1 MRRLSIPI
9 LLSAAFLV
17 AAAVVPV
24 AAVSKQPTGN
34 RINLFAGDQQSYPA
48 STAFHI
54 RDGWLFLDP
63 TTIDA
68 IGKYTFT
75 LDVDGTPRTPDFKT
89 SETGSDGSLLKLW
102 WFNFPAGMT
111 GTHAFVGHFLGP
123 CGSSYPC
130 NGQPPNTVVEQHR
143 LTVTVTFI

>member
-24 AAVSKQPTGN
+24 AAASKQPTGN
-34 RINLFAGDQQSYPA
+34 RINLFAGDQSYPA

-68 IGKYTFT
+68 VGKYTFT
-75 LDVDGTPRTPDFKT
+75 LDVDGTPRSPDFKT

-111 GTHAFVGHFLGP
+111 GSHTFVGHFLGP

-130 NGQPPNTVVEQHR
+130 NGKPPNSVVEQQR
-143 LTVTVTFI
+143 LTVTVTFV

>member
-1 MRRLSIPI
+1 MRRLLIPI

-24 AAVSKQPTGN
+24 AGAGKQPTGD
-34 RINLFAGDQQSYPA
+34 RINLFAGDQSYPA

-63 TTIDA
+63 STIDA
-68 IGKYTFT
+68 VGKYTFT
-75 LDVDGTPRTPDFKT
+75 LDVDGTLRAPDFKT

-102 WFNFPAGMT
+102 WFNFAAGMS
-111 GTHAFVGHFLGP
+111 GTHTFVGHFLGP
-123 CGSSYPC
+123 CGGSYPC

-143 LTVTVTFI
+143 LTVTVTFV

>member
-24 AAVSKQPTGN
+24 GAASKQPTGN
-34 RINLFAGDQQSYPA
+34 RINLFGGDQSYPA

-54 RDGWLFLDP
+54 RDGWLFPDP
-63 TTIDA
+63 TTVDA
-68 IGKYTFT
+68 VGKYTFT
-75 LDVDGTPRTPDFKT
+75 LDVDGTPRAPDFKT
-89 SETGSDGSLLKLW
+89 SETLNDGSLFKLW
-102 WFNFPAGMT
+102 WFNFPTGMT
-111 GTHAFVGHFLGP
+111 GTHNFVGHFLGP
-123 CGSSYPC
+123 CGGSYPC

-143 LTVTVTFI
+143 LTVTVTFV

>member
-1 MRRLSIPI
+1 MRRRSIPI

-24 AAVSKQPTGN
+24 AAASKQPTGN
-34 RINLFAGDQQSYPA
+34 RINLFAGDQPYPA

-75 LDVDGTPRTPDFKT
+75 LDVDGTPRSADFKT

-111 GTHAFVGHFLGP
+111 GTHTFVGHFLGP

-130 NGQPPNTVVEQHR
+130 NGQTPNTVVEQHR
-143 LTVTVTFI
+143 LTVTVTFT